1 MEPGG
6 AMNPP
11 AATHAPADALSPVLG
26 RYFER
31 TWVRGEGHRLW
42 DDEARSYL
50 DFACGI
56 AVTGLGHAHPR
67 VTRAIHDQV
76 DRLVHVSNGLGYVEP
91 VSRLATD
98 LADTFPDPLDTVMF
112 VNSGTEAVEGA
123 LKLARRVTGRPGFVA
138 FDGAFH
144 GRTFGSAS
152 ITSSNLNYRAGYAP
166 FVPGVS
172 IVPYP
177 RPYRDAVSPDVAADR
192 ALGALR
198 SHLATIVP
206 PSDVAAIVVEPI
218 QGEGGFHPAP
228 DAFLRGLR
236 AIADEH
242 GILLVVD
249 EVQTGLGRT
258 GTMWA
263 FESAGIVPD
272 VVAVGKAIANGLP
285 LAAIVAS
292 RDLHERW
299 GRGAHGSTFGGNPVA
314 CAAGVEVLATIA
326 DEDLVANARARGG
339 QLVGGL
345 RELASSDPRVGDI
358 RGRGLMVGVELTRDR
373 STRGPDGD
381 LANGVI
387 AGAADRGL
395 LILTAGSALEVVR
408 FLPPLDVSANEVDEA
423 LAIFEAALS
432 AS

>member
-1 MEPGG
+1 
-6 AMNPP
+6 MNPP

-42 DDEARSYL
+42 DDEGRSYL

-206 PSDVAAIVVEPI
+206 PSDVAAIRNFPS
-218 QGEGGFHPAP
+218 
-228 DAFLRGLR
+228 
-236 AIADEH
+236 
-242 GILLVVD
+242 
-249 EVQTGLGRT
+249 TG
-258 GTMWA
+258 
-263 FESAGIVPD
+263 S
-272 VVAVGKAIANGLP
+272 
-285 LAAIVAS
+285 
-292 RDLHERW
+292 
-299 GRGAHGSTFGGNPVA
+299 
-314 CAAGVEVLATIA
+314 
-326 DEDLVANARARGG
+326 
-339 QLVGGL
+339 
-345 RELASSDPRVGDI
+345 
-358 RGRGLMVGVELTRDR
+358 
-373 STRGPDGD
+373 
-381 LANGVI
+381 
-387 AGAADRGL
+387 
-395 LILTAGSALEVVR
+395 
-408 FLPPLDVSANEVDEA
+408 
-423 LAIFEAALS
+423 LS
-432 AS
+432 ARPCLSSLNAMQS